1 MTISSQ
7 SATVLLTIFNNYPTG
22 SSNYYRENLNKPK
35 LNKESNEL
43 LIVDLTA
50 IPRPFKKVQKYNNEM
65 RRKSGINHAQSS
77 K

>member
-43 LIVDLTA
+43 LTFYYWDENSANIGV
-50 IPRPFKKVQKYNNEM
+50 
-65 RRKSGINHAQSS
+65 SGKLRS
-77 K
+77 KT